1 MSFLEGSVSYGSEYR
16 TAAKA
21 VRISVWSCKCMPCGN
36 RRCISSAKACHATSA
51 ACLLSGVEFLQ
62 WCRTPRPGWAL
73 CSQTAIPKPGED
85 SGCRHT
91 AAFLCLQRATCV
103 SCLLQGKALVLCFAP
118 REAGPMELQQRV
130 SELLR
135 PCGRLGHPAPNLHHT
150 APQVSCPALTS
161 ARRFS
166 C

>member
-1 MSFLEGSVSYGSEYR
+1 M
-16 TAAKA
+16 
-21 VRISVWSCKCMPCGN
+21 SVWSCKCMPCGN
-36 RRCISSAKACHATSA
+36 RRCISSAKACRATSA

-103 SCLLQGKALVLCFAP
+103 SCLLQGKTLVLCFAP
-118 REAGPMELQQRV
+118 GEAGPMELQQRV
-130 SELLR
+130 SELFR

-150 APQVSCPALTS
+150 APQGTLHPKCH
-161 ARRFS
+161 ARL
-166 C
+166 